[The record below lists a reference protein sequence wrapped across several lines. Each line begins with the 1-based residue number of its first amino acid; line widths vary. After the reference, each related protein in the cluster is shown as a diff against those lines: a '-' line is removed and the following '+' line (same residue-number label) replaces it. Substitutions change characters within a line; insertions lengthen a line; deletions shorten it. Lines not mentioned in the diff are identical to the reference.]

1 MQVYVELALAEN
13 FCMDFTLLS
22 CAKLLVKAPC
32 GYRRIAVASAFGA
45 CFAVLFP
52 LLPLTGALAV
62 AVKMLSGLAL
72 AAVACRPAGIKPYLK
87 FAAAFFGVSLLAGGA
102 VFALFSLAG
111 WDLAEGG
118 GYIVSS
124 VPVGIPAL
132 AVFLLAAGCRAL
144 SRRLAARA
152 AGAVSCAV
160 FLHGRCVKLP
170 AFFDSGNRVYSGGV
184 PVSVI
189 SPQAA
194 EKLARE
200 EEAGERVTVRTVA
213 GSRTLKVFT
222 ADKIEIYTADGV
234 HTIKCVKI
242 GISPQPIARA
252 VLHPDLA
259 EQF

>member
-13 FCMDFTLLS
+13 FCMDFTLIA
-22 CAKLLVKAPC
+22 CAKLLTKNPC
-32 GYRRIAVASAFGA
+32 GYRRIAAASALGA

-52 LLPLTGALAV
+52 LIPLPGWLAIIIKV
-62 AVKMLSGLAL
+62 LSGLAL
-72 AAVACRPAGIKPYLK
+72 AAGAGRFAGIKPYLK

-102 VFALFSLAG
+102 LVALFSLAG
-111 WDLAEGG
+111 WDFAEGG
-118 GYIVSS
+118 GYMISS
-124 VPVGIPAL
+124 VPVGIPVFFVFAL
-132 AVFLLAAGCRAL
+132 AMGCRAL
-144 SRRLAARA
+144 SHRLAARA
-152 AGAVSCAV
+152 KGAVVCTV
-160 FLHGRCVKLP
+160 FLHGKSVKLP

-189 SPQAA
+189 PVQAA
-194 EKLARE
+194 KRLADE
-200 EEAGERVTVRTVA
+200 GEAAEDVTVRTVA

-242 GISPQPIARA
+242 GISPQPMARA

-259 EQF
+259 EQL